1 MLTDSSKLKTVKS
14 PKKRV
19 NDTQRW
25 YSDSQKLE
33 AVKLWLLTGNL
44 AHTAAALNLPG
55 PTLRNWRYSDWWKD
69 LVEELKAE
77 ENIQLNN
84 RLKIIAEKSMM
95 VLEDRLDKGDWIF
108 NRQTGEL
115 ERKPVSLRD
124 TTQAFNSLHDR
135 RQRLLETPRDK
146 EDNKQVVDRLAA
158 LAAKFEEIAGKKQP
172 IQVTDVIFAE
182 DKNALH
188 EGRQEGL
195 PSGVSLGAQEQ
206 TEPSQGQSSPK
217 LSPEESRT

>member
-1 MLTDSSKLKTVKS
+1 MLTDSVKLKPVKS

-19 NDTQRW
+19 NTTTRW

-44 AHTAAALNLPG
+44 SHTAAALNLPQ
-55 PTLRNWRYSDWWKD
+55 PTIRNWRYSDWWRD

-84 RLKIIAEKSMM
+84 RLKGIAEKSMV
-95 VLEDRLDKGDWIF
+95 VLADRLEHGDWIL
-108 NRQTGEL
+108 NKATGEL
-115 ERKPVSLRD
+115 QRKPVSLRD

-135 RQRLLETPRDK
+135 RQRLLEGPKDR

-158 LAAKFEEIAGKKQP
+158 LAAKFEEIASKKQP
-172 IQVTDVIFAE
+172 IQVTDVIIGTIDEVPSSTERPFE
-182 DKNALH
+182 VTGKVG
-188 EGRQEGL
+188 EVEPQEL
-195 PSGVSLGAQEQ
+195 
-206 TEPSQGQSSPK
+206 
-217 LSPEESRT
+217 LSAHSE